1 MLQKYREELS
11 LQPTRDCN
19 ARASFLDEEVGC
31 DRNGSFQS
39 AKMLTEKNRSH
50 EVGRSQSSAK
60 SRKLRWLPTSPS
72 GNGRTSM
79 LEVCMYVINKCPN
92 LSRISN
98 TPSSLMPGPVA
109 VICHTYPNYYLVY
122 LFDVHRKSSQRARI
136 LNKCW
141 RYVCHFY
148 SLLPKPLKDLK
159 VDSSLM
165 PGPVEANCHTYPSF
179 S

>member
-19 ARASFLDEEVGC
+19 ARASFLDEEKVSC

-79 LEVCMYVINKCPN
+79 LEVCMYVCMSLINAQTSQGSQTLLKSNARTCGSN
-92 LSRISN
+92 LS
-98 TPSSLMPGPVA
+98 
-109 VICHTYPNYYLVY
+109 
-122 LFDVHRKSSQRARI
+122 
-136 LNKCW
+136 
-141 RYVCHFY
+141 YV
-148 SLLPKPLKDLK
+148 P
-159 VDSSLM
+159 
-165 PGPVEANCHTYPSF
+165 
-179 S
+179 